1 MKNFDSIGDN
11 ITLAIT
17 AVVAPNSPPKS
28 GDPCVAGRLV
38 GVANFDG
45 VSGGNI
51 VISTRGVVK
60 ISVSTVHNGISV
72 GETVYI
78 DPSTAVVSDDSADVP
93 YGLALEAISVGTGT
107 ATIKVKLF
115 GATPGAAG
123 ANS

>member
-1 MKNFDSIGDN
+1 MKTFDSIGDN
-11 ITLAIT
+11 VTLAIT

-38 GVANFDG
+38 GIANFDG

-51 VISTRGVVK
+51 VLSTRGIFK
-60 ISVSTVHNGISV
+60 VSCTTVHNGLSV

-78 DPSTAVVSDDSADVP
+78 DPSTGVVSDDSADVP
-93 YGLALEAISVGTGT
+93 FGLALEAVSVGTGT

-115 GATPGAAG
+115 GATPGASG